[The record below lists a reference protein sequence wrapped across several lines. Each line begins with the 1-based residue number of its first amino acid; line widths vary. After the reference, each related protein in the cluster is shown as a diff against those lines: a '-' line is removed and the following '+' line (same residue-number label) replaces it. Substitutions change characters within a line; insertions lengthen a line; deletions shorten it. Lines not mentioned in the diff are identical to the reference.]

1 MASDIE
7 GIVGLA
13 EYLGT
18 RQAGELSDQAL
29 RFLIV
34 VRAAQ
39 RNHGRAGRMW
49 ASSAAW
55 LKTQVPESVR
65 LV

>member
-7 GIVGLA
+7 SLA

-34 VRAAQ
+34 VRAGQ
-39 RNHGRAGRMW
+39 RSHGRAARTW

-55 LKTQVPESVR
+55 LLAQVPER
-65 LV
+65 PALL